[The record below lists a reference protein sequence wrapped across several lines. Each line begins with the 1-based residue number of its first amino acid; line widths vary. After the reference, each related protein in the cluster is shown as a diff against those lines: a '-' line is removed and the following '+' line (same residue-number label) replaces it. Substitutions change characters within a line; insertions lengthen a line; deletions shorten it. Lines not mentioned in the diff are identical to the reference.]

1 MEQEYVKIK
10 PNKFLYYSFTNEYCD
25 LLIKYNILERFS
37 FSAQDIKN
45 NNYTVYVVGDNYVLN
60 LYTLPV
66 STWRLYT
73 VKFNHYIPKNIYT
86 FLLNNYVYEQNGHL
100 YIFCNLTKE
109 LNNSLQKIL
118 HRKKHIDNIKFV
130 LDYIGKYKLDTQQF
144 IDTYHAVIKHPNWF
158 YKLSETINY
167 KNTDNLKKV
176 QQGLITNINYISE
189 NCNSSCLT
197 NEWWEFRGWNKQ
209 YIKKKI
215 RKLQVDNSKKY
226 RKKYNENPEKYKSSI
241 ITNIEYWLK
250 KGYNY
255 EEAQKIISKRQST
268 FSLDKCIEKYGES
281 EGIKRFNE
289 RQNKWQRTL
298 KKKPNYMEIV
308 YKRTFNGICASKI
321 SQDLFINIHNN
332 LKALNIN
339 IQDIY
344 YQSNNHE
351 WGFGIKNRGGV
362 LYDFVIPSLKYAIEF
377 NGERFHPNKNKLSE
391 FDWNHWENPWG
402 KSADYVYKKD
412 KEKNKAITD
421 KSFILDIIW
430 ESDYN
435 LNKDKIIND
444 CTKKIIKLYE
454 ESRVCKS

>member
-1 MEQEYVKIK
+1 MDNEYVKISSK
-10 PNKFLYYSFTNEYCD
+10 KFLYYQFTKEYNN
-25 LLIKYNILERFS
+25 LLIKYNILKRFS
-37 FSAQDIKN
+37 FSAQDIKE
-45 NNYTVYVVGDNYVLN
+45 NNYIIYEIGNNYILKNYILPPEHWN
-60 LYTLPV
+60 LFHI
-66 STWRLYT
+66 
-73 VKFNHYIPKNIYT
+73 KFNNYIKKEDYL
-86 FLLNNYVYEQNGHL
+86 FLLHNYVYEQNNKL
-100 YIFCNLTKE
+100 YIFLNLTKE
-109 LNNSLQKIL
+109 LNKTLQKIL
-118 HRKKHIDNIKFV
+118 YRKGHTNNINFA
-130 LDYIGKYKLDTQQF
+130 LNYINKNKIDTQYF
-144 IDTYHAVIKHPNWF
+144 INVYHAIVKHPEWF
-158 YKLSETINY
+158 FKLSDKINY
-167 KNTDNLKKV
+167 KNKNNLKKV
-176 QQGLITNINYISE
+176 QDGLINNINYISE
-189 NCNSSCLT
+189 NCNPSCLT
-197 NEWWEFRGWNKQ
+197 EDWWKFKGWNEK
-209 YIKKKI
+209 YIKHQI
-215 RKLQVDNSKKY
+215 SILQSNNSKKY
-226 RKKYNENPEKYKSSI
+226 RKKYSENPEKYKASI
-241 ITNIEYWLK
+241 TTNIEYWLK
-250 KGYNY
+250 KGYTY
-255 EEAQKIISKRQST
+255 EDAKKIISERQST
-268 FSLDKCIEKYGES
+268 FSLKKCIEKYGYA
-281 EGIKRFNE
+281 EGSKKFNE
-289 RQNKWQRTL
+289 RQNKWQNTL

-391 FDWNHWENPWG
+391 FDWNYWENPWG

-421 KSFILDIIW
+421 KGFILDIIW